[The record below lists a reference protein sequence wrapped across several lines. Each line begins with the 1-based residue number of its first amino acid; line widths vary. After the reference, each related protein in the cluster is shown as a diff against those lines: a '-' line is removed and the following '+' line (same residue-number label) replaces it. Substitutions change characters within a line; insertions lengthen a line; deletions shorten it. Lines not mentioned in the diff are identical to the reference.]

1 MIRDLDLA
9 GNVFL
14 AGECLG
20 KNRCKEIIRPHPL
33 NRRRHF
39 LATHKTQQRER
50 APRDP
55 SPARGEDRGR
65 QYSLLQ
71 NFLESL
77 GLEAPEDIAK
87 RKAVQ
92 LAERDI

>member
-14 AGECLG
+14 ARQRLR
-20 KNRCKEIIRPHPL
+20 KNRREEIIGPHPL

-50 APRDP
+50 APREP

-71 NFLESL
+71 NFLESF
-77 GLEAPEDIAK
+77 GLEEPEDIAK